1 MAFIEPMHR
10 NKPNITYLLTYSLH
24 EDIIKRK
31 HFPHYW
37 PFVRVIHWSPVN
49 SPQKKPV
56 TPSFDV
62 FFICTWINCWVKNCE
77 AGDMRRHCAHYD
89 VILLW
94 LCPSKLC
101 LPLELSFLYLFKC
114 FYIWQRIMKI
124 NHESV
129 WDLNLII
136 TNLYMDITRHRRA
149 PNCGITAGSSHKRAL
164 CPLWNFQL
172 GLAPIWSY
180 GIFFLQ
186 FFFFFFGGGGG
197 RQVGP
202 NDCYQLIF
210 NFKPWP
216 RALASYKFSKTH
228 I

>member
-1 MAFIEPMHR
+1 M
-10 NKPNITYLLTYSLH
+10 
-24 EDIIKRK
+24 
-31 HFPHYW
+31 
-37 PFVRVIHWSPVN
+37 VIGEFSA
-49 SPQKKPV
+49 KKA
-56 TPSFDV
+56 SDAKLWC

-77 AGDMRRHCAHYD
+77 AGDMRRHRAHYD
-89 VILLW
+89 VILMW

-101 LPLELSFLYLFKC
+101 LPLDLSFLYLFKC

-149 PNCGITAGSSHKRAL
+149 PNCGITAGSSHKRVL

-180 GIFFLQ
+180 GIFFLAN
-186 FFFFFFGGGGG
+186 FFFLIQQDTYLNFKWSVTSKVVYSE
-197 RQVGP
+197 QS
-202 NDCYQLIF
+202 CYQ
-210 NFKPWP
+210 
-216 RALASYKFSKTH
+216 
-228 I
+228 